1 MKTSKNVMIAFLGLI
16 ILIIGIN
23 SKSASLY
30 AQQTK
35 TYTLEEVIKLAQEQ
49 SPDALI
55 AKHTFRRSYWSLR
68 SFKAQ
73 YLPGIR
79 LNATLP
85 NINRSIN
92 AVQGQD
98 GTSVYTSQSFTD
110 YSVDLSIN
118 QKVGLTGG
126 EFFISSGIKR
136 LDNFLPDTSTT
147 SYLSNMIN
155 IGFSQP
161 LFQYNAYKWDKIIEP
176 LKYDVARRTYIETN
190 ETVAITALN
199 HFFTLLLAQ
208 VELEIAKKNESNYD
222 TLYRIAKGRYTL
234 GKIAENDLLQL
245 ELNLLK
251 AQAAVEVSQLDYE
264 NKLFTFKSYL
274 RLKTTDDIKLVP
286 PTNIEHFDVPVQTA
300 IDQAKTNTSSGLE
313 FQRRL
318 LEAQSNLDQAKKNG
332 RLDADIYAMFGLTQS
347 SDNVPDSY
355 KNPLDEE
362 RVSVGISIPILDWG
376 EAKGRIKMAESSLEL
391 VQTAVEQDKIDFE
404 QNIFIEVMQ
413 FNMQK
418 KQLYIAAKS
427 DTVAQK
433 RFDVTQKRYMI
444 GKVNDVL
451 ELNNAQIDN
460 DNSKKGYYSSLMN
473 YWRSYYNLRQLTL
486 YDFQKDMPITFDVD
500 ELLK

>member
-1 MKTSKNVMIAFLGLI
+1 MKTSKNVMTAFLGLI

-55 AKHTFRRSYWSLR
+55 AKHTFRRSYWNFR
-68 SFKAQ
+68 SFKAM
-73 YLPGIR
+73 YLPGVNLRATIPEIENTYIDFQGNVI
-79 LNATLP
+79 LNNYIT
-85 NINRSIN
+85 NSVGMSID
-92 AVQGQD
+92 QR
-98 GTSVYTSQSFTD
+98 
-110 YSVDLSIN
+110 I
-118 QKVGLTGG
+118 GLTGG
-126 EFFISSGIKR
+126 RISLYSGLSRTDNI
-136 LDNFLPDTSTT
+136 LDDTS
-147 SYLSNMIN
+147 SYRTNIIN
-155 IGFSQP
+155 VGITQP
-161 LFQYNAYKWDKIIEP
+161 IFKYNSYKWDKLIEP
-176 LKYDVARRTYIETN
+176 IKYNEDKRSYIETN
-190 ETVAITALN
+190 ESVAIKALD
-199 HFFTLLLAQ
+199 HFFSLLLAQ

-251 AQAAVEVSQLDYE
+251 AQASVELSQLDYE
-264 NKLFTFKSYL
+264 NKLFTFKSFL
-274 RLKTTDDIKLVP
+274 RLKTNDEIVLVP
-286 PTNIEHFDVPVQTA
+286 PTNIKHFDVPAQKA
-300 IDQAKTNTSSGLE
+300 IDQAKSNTSAGLQ
-313 FQRRL
+313 FQRRI
-318 LEAQSNLDQAKKNG
+318 LEAESQLNKAKLDG
-332 RLDADIYAMFGLTQS
+332 RFDADLNLVLGL
-347 SDNVPDSY
+347 DNNAHLLNDLY
-355 KNPLDEE
+355 KNP
-362 RVSVGISIPILDWG
+362 RKGQTVSFSLNVPILDWG
-376 EAKGRIKMAESSLEL
+376 EARGRIKMAESSLEL

>member
-1 MKTSKNVMIAFLGLI
+1 
-16 ILIIGIN
+16 
-23 SKSASLY
+23 
-30 AQQTK
+30 
-35 TYTLEEVIKLAQEQ
+35 
-49 SPDALI
+49 
-55 AKHTFRRSYWSLR
+55 
-68 SFKAQ
+68 
-73 YLPGIR
+73 
-79 LNATLP
+79 
-85 NINRSIN
+85 
-92 AVQGQD
+92 
-98 GTSVYTSQSFTD
+98 
-110 YSVDLSIN
+110 
-118 QKVGLTGG
+118 
-126 EFFISSGIKR
+126 
-136 LDNFLPDTSTT
+136 
-147 SYLSNMIN
+147 MIN

-199 HFFTLLLAQ
+199 RFFTLLLAQ

-318 LEAQSNLDQAKKNG
+318 LEAESNLDQAKKNG

>member
-1 MKTSKNVMIAFLGLI
+1 LGII

-55 AKHTFRRSYWSLR
+55 AKHTFRRSYWNFR
-68 SFKAQ
+68 SFKAM
-73 YLPGIR
+73 YLPGVNLR
-79 LNATLP
+79 ATLP
-85 NINRSIN
+85 EIENTYIDFQGNVILNNYINNSVGMSID
-92 AVQGQD
+92 QR
-98 GTSVYTSQSFTD
+98 
-110 YSVDLSIN
+110 I
-118 QKVGLTGG
+118 GLTGG
-126 EFFISSGIKR
+126 RISLYSGLSRTDNI
-136 LDNFLPDTSTT
+136 LDDTS
-147 SYLSNMIN
+147 SYRTNIIN
-155 IGFSQP
+155 VGITQP
-161 LFQYNAYKWDKIIEP
+161 IFKYNSYKWDKLIEP
-176 LKYDVARRTYIETN
+176 IKYNEDKRSYIETN
-190 ETVAITALN
+190 ESVAIKALN
-199 HFFTLLLAQ
+199 HFFSLLLAQ
-208 VELEIAKKNESNYD
+208 VELDIAKKNESNYD

-251 AQAAVEVSQLDYE
+251 AQASVELSQLDYE
-264 NKLFTFKSYL
+264 NKLFTFKSFL
-274 RLKTTDDIKLVP
+274 RLKTNDEIVLVP
-286 PTNIEHFDVPVQTA
+286 PTNIKHFDVPAQKA
-300 IDQAKTNTSSGLE
+300 IDQAKSNTSAGLQ
-313 FQRRL
+313 FQRRI
-318 LEAQSNLDQAKKNG
+318 LEAESQLNKAKLDG
-332 RLDADIYAMFGLTQS
+332 RFDADLNLVLGL
-347 SDNVPDSY
+347 DNNAHLLKDLY
-355 KNPLDEE
+355 KNP
-362 RVSVGISIPILDWG
+362 RNGQTVSFSLNVPILDWG
-376 EAKGRIKMAESSLEL
+376 EARGRIKMAESSLEL

-473 YWRSYYNLRQLTL
+473 YWMSYYKLRQLTL
-486 YDFQKDMPITFDVD
+486 YNFQKDMPITFDVD

>member
-1 MKTSKNVMIAFLGLI
+1 MKTSKNVMIAFLGII

-55 AKHTFRRSYWSLR
+55 AKHTFRRSYWNFR
-68 SFKAQ
+68 SFKAM
-73 YLPGIR
+73 YLPGVNLR
-79 LNATLP
+79 ATLP
-85 NINRSIN
+85 EIENTYIDFQGNVILNNYINNSVGMSID
-92 AVQGQD
+92 QR
-98 GTSVYTSQSFTD
+98 
-110 YSVDLSIN
+110 I
-118 QKVGLTGG
+118 GLTGG
-126 EFFISSGIKR
+126 RISLYSGLSRTDNI
-136 LDNFLPDTSTT
+136 LDDTS
-147 SYLSNMIN
+147 SYRTNIIN
-155 IGFSQP
+155 VGITQP
-161 LFQYNAYKWDKIIEP
+161 IFKYNSYKWDKLIEP
-176 LKYDVARRTYIETN
+176 IKYNEDKRSYIETN
-190 ETVAITALN
+190 ESVAIKALN
-199 HFFTLLLAQ
+199 HFFSLLLAQ
-208 VELEIAKKNESNYD
+208 VELDIAKKNESNYD

-251 AQAAVEVSQLDYE
+251 AQASVELSQLDYE
-264 NKLFTFKSYL
+264 NKLFTFKSFL
-274 RLKTTDDIKLVP
+274 RLKTNDEIVLVP
-286 PTNIEHFDVPVQTA
+286 PTNIKHFDVPAQKA
-300 IDQAKTNTSSGLE
+300 IDQAKSNTSAGLQ
-313 FQRRL
+313 FQRRI
-318 LEAQSNLDQAKKNG
+318 LEAESQLNKAKLDG
-332 RLDADIYAMFGLTQS
+332 RFDADLNLVLGL
-347 SDNVPDSY
+347 DNNAHLLKDLY
-355 KNPLDEE
+355 KNP
-362 RVSVGISIPILDWG
+362 RNGQTVSFSLNVPILDWG
-376 EAKGRIKMAESSLEL
+376 EARGRIKMAESSLEL

-473 YWRSYYNLRQLTL
+473 YWMSYYKLRQLTL
-486 YDFQKDMPITFDVD
+486 YNFQKDMPITFDVD

>member
-1 MKTSKNVMIAFLGLI
+1 MKTLKNVKIIFLGLI
-16 ILIIGIN
+16 ILIIGTN
-23 SKSASLY
+23 SKSNSLI

-35 TYTLEEVIKLAQEQ
+35 KYTLEEVIKLAQEQ

-55 AKHTFRRSYWSLR
+55 AKHTFRRSYWSFR

-147 SYLSNMIN
+147 SYLTNMIN

-161 LFQYNAYKWDKIIEP
+161 LFKYNSYKWDKLIEP
-176 LKYDVARRTYIETN
+176 MKYDEARRSYIETN
-190 ETVAITALN
+190 ETVAITALR

-234 GKIAENDLLQL
+234 GKIAENELLQL

-251 AQAAVEVSQLDYE
+251 AQSSVELSQLDYE

-274 RLKTTDDIKLVP
+274 RLKSTDEIELVP

-313 FQRRL
+313 FKRRL
-318 LEAQSNLDQAKKNG
+318 LEAESNLNRAKLDG
-332 RLDADIYAMFGLTQS
+332 RFDADIFAMFGLTQS

-355 KNPLDEE
+355 RNPLDEE
-362 RVSVGISIPILDWG
+362 RVSVGITVPILDWG
-376 EAKGRIKMAESSLEL
+376 EARGRIKMAESSMEL
-391 VQTAVEQDKIDFE
+391 VQTSVEQDKIDFE

-473 YWRSYYNLRQLTL
+473 YWMSYYNLRQLTL
-486 YDFQKDMPITFDVD
+486 YDFQKDRPITFDVD